1 MNLEYILV
9 VTTVVVLAILGLWG
23 RRLARRVREMT
34 MQPPIG
40 TVAPGMP
47 IHVGPYPETAC
58 LVCGSPSLSLAY
70 LDFNK
75 TCEDG
80 KGPIFPKAEIPVEY
94 LQCSGCGFIFAPM
107 FQSWSLKDF
116 ETWIYNKDYPATD
129 PDYLIARP
137 KASTDSF
144 EYIFGDKKDRLR
156 HLDYGG
162 GNGELSRQ
170 LRALGWDSTS
180 YDPFADPD
188 LDVTTLG
195 KFDLVTAVEVI
206 EHVPDPH
213 QFMLAVMQFLNDDSV
228 IVISTLLS
236 DRRFQPGGL
245 DWWYASPR
253 NGHISLFSE
262 KSLGTLG
269 RHYGFEHRSYNQLQL
284 LNRKIPSWAPE
295 MFPS

>member
-1 MNLEYILV
+1 MNLNYLLTAAAVI
-9 VTTVVVLAILGLWG
+9 VVVLLGLWA
-23 RRLARRVREMT
+23 RRLARRVKEMT
-34 MQPPIG
+34 MPPVIG
-40 TVAPGMP
+40 TVEPGMP
-47 IHVGPYPETAC
+47 THAGPYPETAC
-58 LVCGSPSLSLAY
+58 LVCGAPARSLAY

-75 TCEDG
+75 TCADG
-80 KGPIFPKAEIPVEY
+80 AGSIFPKADIPVEY
-94 LQCSGCGFIFAPM
+94 LQCSDCGFIFAPM
-107 FQSWSLKDF
+107 FQQWSLKDF

-129 PDYLIARP
+129 PDYLTARP
-137 KASTDSF
+137 TASAGTV
-144 EYIFGDKKDRLR
+144 EYIFGDKKERLR

-170 LRALGWDSTS
+170 LKDLGWDSTS

-195 KFDLVTAVEVI
+195 QFDLITAIEVI

-213 QFMLAVMQFLNDDSV
+213 QFMRAVLPFLADDGV
-228 IVISTLLS
+228 VVISTLLS

-253 NGHISLFSE
+253 NGHISLYSQ

-269 RHYGFEHRSYNQLQL
+269 RQYGFEHRSFNQLQL

-295 MFPS
+295 MFPT